1 MERMD
6 VDSEANLNLAPS
18 CSHHPKCRALAS
30 NTSIMAGP
38 GTTPSVTASLH
49 PLVILNISEHW
60 TRIRAQAGE
69 TCQVFGALIGKQ
81 KGRNIEVMNSFEL
94 RVDRV
99 GADVVINREYYQT
112 KEQQF
117 KQVFSDL
124 DFIGWYTTDEAPTL
138 LDIQIQKQMAEIN
151 ECPILLQLNPLSRS
165 VDQLPLK
172 LYESTIEL
180 VGGEATMLFVPLTY
194 TLATEEAERIGIDH
208 VARMSTN
215 ETGEKS
221 VVAEHLVAQDSAIKM
236 LNKRIQIVLK
246 YIKDV
251 ENGKVEANQ
260 EILRD
265 AYALSHRLPVMKG
278 HAFQEELYTQCNDV
292 ALISY
297 LGAMT
302 KGCNDM
308 NHFVNKFN
316 VLYDRQGSGRRARGL
331 YF

>member
-1 MERMD
+1 MEKFSNRLIKVSKLATLCEKQILRIKYHCNKMERMD

-117 KQVFSDL
+117 KQVFVD
-124 DFIGWYTTDEAPTL
+124 
-138 LDIQIQKQMAEIN
+138 N
-151 ECPILLQLNPLSRS
+151 E
-165 VDQLPLK
+165 K
-172 LYESTIEL
+172 L
-180 VGGEATMLFVPLTY
+180 A
-194 TLATEEAERIGIDH
+194 
-208 VARMSTN
+208 
-215 ETGEKS
+215 
-221 VVAEHLVAQDSAIKM
+221 
-236 LNKRIQIVLK
+236 
-246 YIKDV
+246 
-251 ENGKVEANQ
+251 
-260 EILRD
+260 
-265 AYALSHRLPVMKG
+265 
-278 HAFQEELYTQCNDV
+278 
-292 ALISY
+292 
-297 LGAMT
+297 
-302 KGCNDM
+302 
-308 NHFVNKFN
+308 NKFFI
-316 VLYDRQGSGRRARGL
+316 YSS
-331 YF
+331 Y